1 MIILDAHQDIAYNTL
16 QYGREYPSGVAA
28 IRHADARAGTPL
40 RAANGLPEALAGRV
54 AIIFATLFVE
64 PDWSTFTP
72 HKRCGY
78 SSAAEA
84 QRQALRQWDV
94 YQRLAEQEP
103 RLRLIDDQA
112 GLDAVLATWE
122 PVAQPTAQ
130 PDAAP
135 DGPQIGL
142 VLLMEG
148 ADPILEPAAV
158 EEWVA
163 RGVRIIGPAWSETR
177 YAGGTGRPGP
187 LTDLGRELL
196 DAMADHGLILDLS
209 HLTIQGYMEAIER
222 YPGPVIASHSNPTA
236 SWDDHRNLT
245 DDQIAA
251 LAEREGV
258 IGVVLYNRFLTK
270 EWYHGARKR
279 EYPLDLVTQAIDHIC
294 QVTGSAAY
302 VGIGSDIDGGF
313 GVEDMP
319 AGIDTVADLPKIGD
333 ALAQRGFSPADVE
346 AVLSGNFLR
355 VLRRGLP

>member
-1 MIILDAHQDIAYNTL
+1 MILLDAHQDIAYNSL
-16 QYGREYPSGVAA
+16 QYGRDYPSGVAA
-28 IRHADARAGTPL
+28 IRHADARAGTTL
-40 RAANGLPEALAGRV
+40 LAANGLPEALAGRV
-54 AIIFATLFVE
+54 AVIFATLFVE
-64 PDWSTFTP
+64 PEWSTFTP

-78 SSAAEA
+78 TSAEEA

-94 YQRLAEQEP
+94 YQRLAEHEP

-112 GLDAVLATWE
+112 ALDAVLATWE
-122 PVAQPTAQ
+122 PVAQPEAR
-130 PDAAP
+130 
-135 DGPQIGL
+135 QIGL

-158 EEWVA
+158 EAWVA

-187 LTDLGRELL
+187 LTDLGRDLL

-236 SWDDHRNLT
+236 SWDDQRNLT

-294 QVTGSAAY
+294 QVTGSAAN

-313 GVEDMP
+313 GVADLP

-355 VLRRGLP
+355 VLRQRLTLTH